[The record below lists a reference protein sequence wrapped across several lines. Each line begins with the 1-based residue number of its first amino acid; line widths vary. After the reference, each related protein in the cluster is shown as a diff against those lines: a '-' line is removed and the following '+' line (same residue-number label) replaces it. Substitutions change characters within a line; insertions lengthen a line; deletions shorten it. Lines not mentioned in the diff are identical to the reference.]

1 MRSTP
6 TEGARAPSDQ
16 HAEEVITWLEHF
28 AQQARATFPELAR
41 TYLADVDAQRTAVLV
56 ARVLERQSGIVN
68 ATMTTTLIPLP
79 SSLLPPD

>member
-1 MRSTP
+1 MRATP
-6 TEGARAPSDQ
+6 TEGARAPSEQ

-56 ARVLERQSGIVN
+56 ARVLERQSNTMN
-68 ATMTTTLIPLP
+68 ATINTTLIPLP

>member
-16 HAEEVITWLEHF
+16 HAKEVITWLEHF

-41 TYLADVDAQRTAVLV
+41 TYLTDVDAQRTAVLV

-68 ATMTTTLIPLP
+68 TTINTTLIPLP